1 MEENNLFLSKITR
14 WYRHFCIFFGV
25 IAGLTILVMMLS
37 TTVDTTLRY
46 VFSRPVPGVFELNEV
61 LLAVC
66 IFMGLAWTQVER
78 GHIRVIFIL
87 RRLPPKWIVV
97 IDLLV
102 WIICFVFITGFG
114 IQSAK
119 EALHS
124 FHIKEFRWGSVQ
136 MPIWW
141 AKALVPI
148 GFWMMSLQLIIDIWT
163 DICRL
168 IGHLPLQLPG
178 VVSEDIEED

>member
-1 MEENNLFLSKITR
+1 MEEKDLFLLKITR
-14 WYRHFCIFFGV
+14 WYRHFCTFFGV

-37 TTVDTTLRY
+37 TTIDTTLRY
-46 VFSRPVPGVFELNEV
+46 LFSRPIPGVFELNEV
-61 LLAVC
+61 LLVVC
-66 IFMGLAWTQVER
+66 VFLGLAWTQIER
-78 GHIRVIFIL
+78 GHIRVVLIL
-87 RRLPPKWIVV
+87 RKLPPKWIVV
-97 IDLLV
+97 VDLLV
-102 WIICFVFITGFG
+102 WVICFVLITFFG

-124 FHIKEFRWGSVQ
+124 FHIHEFRWGSVQ

-163 DICRL
+163 DIYRL
-168 IGHLPLQLPG
+168 FGHLPLQISDIT
-178 VVSEDIEED
+178 SEDVGMA

>member
-1 MEENNLFLSKITR
+1 MDQSNLFLSKIAR
-14 WYRHFCIFFGV
+14 LYKHFCSFFGV

-61 LLAVC
+61 LLVVC
-66 IFMGLAWTQVER
+66 VFMGLAWTQIER
-78 GHIRVIFIL
+78 GHIRVVLIL
-87 RRLPPKWIVV
+87 RRLPPKWIVAV
-97 IDLLV
+97 DLLV
-102 WIICFVFITGFG
+102 WIICLVIITLFG

-119 EALHS
+119 EAIHS
-124 FHIKEFRWGSVQ
+124 FHIQEFRWGSVQ

-163 DICRL
+163 DIYRL
-168 IGHLPLQLPG
+168 LGHLPLQIPD
-178 VVSEDIEED
+178 VTSEDIEAA

>member
-1 MEENNLFLSKITR
+1 MEQKNLFLLKISR
-14 WYRHFCIFFGV
+14 GYKYFCIFFGV
-25 IAGLTILVMMLS
+25 IAGLAILVMMLS
-37 TTVDTTLRY
+37 TTIDTTLRY
-46 VFSRPVPGVFELNEV
+46 LFSRPIPGVFELNEV
-61 LLAVC
+61 ILVVC
-66 IFMGLAWTQVER
+66 VFLGLAWTQIER
-78 GHIRVIFIL
+78 GHIRVVLLL

-97 IDLLV
+97 VDLLV
-102 WIICFVFITGFG
+102 WIICFVLITFFG

-124 FHIKEFRWGSVQ
+124 FSILEFRWGSVQ

-163 DICRL
+163 NIYRL
-168 IGHLPLQLPG
+168 LGLLPLQLPDVTTEG
-178 VVSEDIEED
+178 SEQN